1 LLLSTEVWISALL
14 RRAQLGGAYAT
25 VARKGDRRAGAVLVR
40 TVDRKTGEARLFSE
54 AVRGD
59 GERAWMQPIR
69 ATREAELDTYVERAA
84 QIDPDL
90 WVVEIEDEDGARF
103 LTEPVEKA

>member
-1 LLLSTEVWISALL
+1 
-14 RRAQLGGAYAT
+14 
-25 VARKGDRRAGAVLVR
+25 
-40 TVDRKTGEARLFSE
+40 
-54 AVRGD
+54 
-59 GERAWMQPIR
+59 MQPIR